1 MQTLTGAGSLA
12 IFPIKGKRA
21 SCSRRFFYI
30 MTRGQFKDSEKM
42 RKLKILG
49 TLWLITKSTFT
60 VSEPV
65 AELVSPIHCCFF
77 FPLFWSLPRWGHQVA
92 SGCFCPTSAWQLPL
106 KMRNFIT
113 SLCHSLDCRHF
124 LMFLCIFFESIAWE
138 VHPPAP
144 NGIL

>member
-49 TLWLITKSTFT
+49 TIFWIRFCVRANHRGTCVTNSLL
-60 VSEPV
+60 
-65 AELVSPIHCCFF
+65 FF
-77 FPLFWSLPRWGHQVA
+77 FVPLFWSLPRWGHQVA

-113 SLCHSLDCRHF
+113 SLCHSLDCRYF